1 MQMNREERTME
12 FIEEEHYDEVIEQ
25 LVHPAEWA
33 LRVDRIPHIW
43 CSGCGIGTAMIAF
56 IEALR
61 ETQLDLTKVCVVSGI
76 GCTGRVAGYMN
87 CNSFHTTHGRP
98 VPFAI
103 GLHLANPEL
112 KVVVFSGDGDIMAIG
127 GNHFIHA
134 ARRNVDITVICVNN
148 FNYGMTGGQSGPT
161 THMGAKTT
169 TTPYGN
175 VEYEFNLP
183 LLAAASGA
191 TYVARWTSLDP
202 RRLRQSIV
210 EALNKKGFSFVE
222 VISPCPTN
230 YGRRNKLGEAIDE
243 MRYYQEKSVIK
254 HFAPL
259 EEAELTLGGPIVVG
273 KFVDK
278 EKPTFLDLV
287 RSEIDRKARGE

>member
-1 MQMNREERTME
+1 MQMIRDERSME
-12 FIEEEHYDEVIEQ
+12 FIEEEQYEEVLEQ
-25 LVHPAEWA
+25 LIHPAEWA

-61 ETQLDLTKVCVVSGI
+61 ELQIDLHGLCVVSGI
-76 GCTGRVAGYMN
+76 GCTGRVAGYMH
-87 CNSFHTTHGRP
+87 CNSFHTTHGRAI
-98 VPFAI
+98 PFAI
-103 GLHLANPEL
+103 GLHLVNPEL
-112 KVVVFSGDGDIMAIG
+112 KVVVFSGDGDIVAIG

-134 ARRNVDITVICVNN
+134 ARRNVDLTVICVNN

-161 THMGAKTT
+161 THMDGKTT

-191 TYVARWTSLDP
+191 TYVARWTTLDP
-202 RRLRQSIV
+202 RRLRQSMV

-222 VISPCPTN
+222 AISPCPTN
-230 YGRRNKLGEAIDE
+230 YGRRNKLGEAIEE
-243 MRYYQEKSVIK
+243 MRYYQESTVIK
-254 HFAPL
+254 HFAPF
-259 EEAELTLGGPIVVG
+259 EETELKLGGPIVCG
-273 KFVDK
+273 KFIDK

-287 RSEIDRKARGE
+287 RAEIDRKAQKE